1 MSRLDP
7 VAASVPGAGPGRL
20 PWTRSPDAPRRR
32 PRPGR
37 RTGAD
42 PGRGAAA
49 RWVDGAAGRPGELAA
64 LAGSA
69 RRWARG
75 WDRAEHAPADPGAD
89 ASPGRRGWQAP
100 DGRPVGDGWRE
111 AHERRRVLVRACRR
125 AGYVARHRWPRV
137 ERARYPRP
145 DGSERVVYEYEAG
158 PARGSVAVDPWQVAR
173 RLQACGAVWEARLA
187 VGPGGATVRAAPMAC
202 GMRHVC
208 PVCAARRS
216 AEIAGTLRDRIAGL
230 AAAAAAAGAAAPRL
244 ALVTLTQ
251 RAHAGEEL
259 AAALDRWRAGLRR
272 LHRGRA
278 RAEWAGRIAG
288 HYYGVEV
295 TRGDGGAWWH
305 VHGHLVVILADGVEH
320 ADAAAWLGP
329 AWRTASERS
338 AVEAGRP
345 GYGWDPVAGGVTAE
359 AAAAG
364 AWAGPW
370 WREIDPADLAA
381 VYQACKYPTPIS
393 RLADPAHL
401 AEFLAVAHGRRWHEG
416 GGLLR
421 GLHAEADADEGP
433 ADEGADG
440 AADAVPVSV
449 AGPRS
454 PLVEHLAPELSAG
467 PAGEVPRAVPRIEIE
482 RAEVWRR
489 GWVAWRLAAAAVAR
503 HGPGRLAELLAAVG
517 GAVWCEA
524 DPAGVQVWHARAP
537 ASWAAQEL
545 RCRSA
550 AASTATAP
558 PPSPP

>member
-1 MSRLDP
+1 M
-7 VAASVPGAGPGRL
+7 
-20 PWTRSPDAPRRR
+20 
-32 PRPGR
+32 
-37 RTGAD
+37 
-42 PGRGAAA
+42 
-49 RWVDGAAGRPGELAA
+49 
-64 LAGSA
+64 
-69 RRWARG
+69 
-75 WDRAEHAPADPGAD
+75 
-89 ASPGRRGWQAP
+89 
-100 DGRPVGDGWRE
+100 
-111 AHERRRVLVRACRR
+111 
-125 AGYVARHRWPRV
+125 
-137 ERARYPRP
+137 
-145 DGSERVVYEYEAG
+145 
-158 PARGSVAVDPWQVAR
+158 
-173 RLQACGAVWEARLA
+173 
-187 VGPGGATVRAAPMAC
+187 
-202 GMRHVC
+202 
-208 PVCAARRS
+208 
-216 AEIAGTLRDRIAGL
+216 
-230 AAAAAAAGAAAPRL
+230 
-244 ALVTLTQ
+244 TLTQ
-251 RAHAGEEL
+251 RAAAGEEL
-259 AAALDRWRAGLRR
+259 ALALDRWRCGLRR

-295 TRGDGGAWWH
+295 TRGEGGAWWH

-345 GYGWDPVAGGVTAE
+345 GHGWDPVAGGVTVE
-359 AAAAG
+359 AQAAG

-381 VYQACKYPTPIS
+381 VYQSCKYPTPIS

-421 GLHAEADADEGP
+421 GLHAEADEGP
-433 ADEGADG
+433 ADEGQAEG
-440 AADAVPVSV
+440 PAEAVPVSV

-467 PAGEVPRAVPRIEIE
+467 PDGEAPRPVPRIEAE

-503 HGPGRLAELLAAVG
+503 HGPGRLEEAVGAVG
-517 GAVWCEA
+517 GAVWCEPGP
-524 DPAGVQVWHARAP
+524 DGLPVWHARAP
-537 ASWAAQEL
+537 AGWAAQEL

-558 PPSPP
+558 QPCLP